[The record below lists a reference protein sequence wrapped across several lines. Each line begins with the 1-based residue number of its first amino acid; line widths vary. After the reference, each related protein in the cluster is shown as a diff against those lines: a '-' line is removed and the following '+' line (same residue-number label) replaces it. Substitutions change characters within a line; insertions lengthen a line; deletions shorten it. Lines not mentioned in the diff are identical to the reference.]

1 MIIRT
6 ILYFEYYFNVVS
18 GDDVY
23 GGTYRYFA
31 QVAPK
36 IGLEVDFV
44 DLRKIENLIKYIKPN
59 TKVRILGHSRALH
72 RALACL
78 KYVKADS
85 GDGTLNTPN
94 PNGSLKLNHFAPGY
108 HRSDHLDNRVLID
121 SFSRSHSDQLRLCE
135 QASSL

>member
-6 ILYFEYYFNVVS
+6 ILYFEYHFNVVS

-72 RALACL
+72 RALA
-78 KYVKADS
+78 V
-85 GDGTLNTPN
+85 
-94 PNGSLKLNHFAPGY
+94 
-108 HRSDHLDNRVLID
+108 
-121 SFSRSHSDQLRLCE
+121 
-135 QASSL
+135 